1 MRFKFEDERIRVL
14 IIIILIII
22 SCALIYYFEIV
33 LEITLLIALFFYI
46 PSILACIWWNK
57 KGLIVPVFLSMVL
70 IIFHLFQD
78 SNLLSPVSI
87 NNFLRA
93 FSLIIVGVVVALLS
107 EQLSKREYELND
119 IIEDLKR
126 SNEDLQ
132 QFAYVASHDLQ
143 EPLRAI
149 NSFSQLLEE
158 KYKDKLDTDGKEFL
172 YFITEGAQ
180 KMNNLIK
187 DLLLYSRITTHA
199 QQPTYNDLEVI
210 LKDALFN
217 LHEAIKE
224 SGAIITYDKL
234 PTLKVDKTQ
243 FLQLFQNY
251 ISNAIKFRSE
261 IPPKVHIGVKLENNM
276 WVFSIE
282 DNGIGIESKYF
293 DRLYNIFYRLHTKE
307 EYPGTG
313 IGLPICKKIVQRYG
327 GKVWVESELGK
338 GSTFYFSIPIK
349 KSKSSAKDL
358 SNNG

>member
-1 MRFKFEDERIRVL
+1 MRFKFEDERIRLL

-22 SCALIYYFEIV
+22 SCVLIYYFEIV
-33 LEITLLIALFFYI
+33 LEITLLIALFFYL

-57 KGLIVPVFLSMVL
+57 KGLIVPIFLSTIL

-78 SNLLSPVSI
+78 PNLLSPVSI

-93 FSLIIVGVVVALLS
+93 LSLIIVGVVVALLS
-107 EQLSKREYELND
+107 EQLSNREYELND

-172 YFITEGAQ
+172 YFITDGAQ

-199 QQPTYNDLEVI
+199 QPPTYNDLEVI

-224 SGAIITYDKL
+224 SGAVITYDTL

-251 ISNAIKFRSE
+251 ISNAIKFRRE
-261 IPPKVHIGVKLENNM
+261 IPPKVHIGAKLENNM

>member
-1 MRFKFEDERIRVL
+1 MKFKFEDERIRVF

-22 SCALIYYFEIV
+22 SCILIYYFEIV
-33 LEITLLIALFFYI
+33 LGTTLLIALFFYL

-57 KGLIVPVFLSMVL
+57 KGITVPCFLSVIL
-70 IIFHLFQD
+70 IIFHLIQD
-78 SNLLSPVSI
+78 PNIFSPVTI
-87 NNFLRA
+87 NNLLRA
-93 FSLIIVGVVVALLS
+93 FSLIIVGTVVALLS
-107 EQLSKREYELND
+107 EQLSNREYELND

-149 NSFSQLLEE
+149 TSFSQLLEE
-158 KYKDKLDTDGKEFL
+158 KYQDKIDKDGKEFL
-172 YFITEGAQ
+172 YFITDGAK

-199 QQPTYNDLEVI
+199 QPPTPNNLEII

-224 SGAIITYDKL
+224 SGATITYDKL
-234 PTLKVDKTQ
+234 PILTVDKTQ
-243 FLQLFQNY
+243 FLQLFQNFV
-251 ISNAIKFRSE
+251 SNAIKFRRE
-261 IPPKVHIGVKLENNM
+261 EPPKIHIRAELVNNE
-276 WVFSIE
+276 WLFSIK

-338 GSTFYFSIPIK
+338 GSTFYFTIPIK
-349 KSKSSAKDL
+349 KLKTS
-358 SNNG
+358 